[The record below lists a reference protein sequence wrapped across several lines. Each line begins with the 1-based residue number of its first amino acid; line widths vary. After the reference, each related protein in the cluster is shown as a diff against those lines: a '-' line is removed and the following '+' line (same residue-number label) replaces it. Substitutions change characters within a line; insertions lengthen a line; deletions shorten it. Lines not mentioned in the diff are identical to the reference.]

1 MAIIGKIRKRSG
13 LLIAIVGL
21 ALASFVLG
29 DFLKANRKNV
39 QDVGKIAGET
49 ITYREFEAKA
59 EEYQELILEQNKD
72 LKLTSEDLY
81 QVKQETW
88 KKLIKEVLLN
98 KELESLGITVTNE
111 ELFDLVQ
118 GKKPHQY
125 ILQSFSDPNTG
136 SFDPAVVLN
145 FLQTLDQREPE
156 VKKQWLR
163 LEKSIKEERLNTK
176 YLSLIKNAFYVP
188 EVFAKRDYIDKNKS
202 ADFSYVLLPYKSI
215 SDSLIKVDQK
225 DLEKAYEERKHE
237 FFVKEAYCNLDYVI
251 FDVLPSKEDK
261 EKLEQEIGGIVEE
274 FKTTEDV
281 PYMVNTNS
289 DERYDSTF
297 KKQDQLPVVIDSLI
311 FSSPVGTV
319 LGPLSED
326 NTYYLA
332 RVMDFQTRPD
342 SVKASHILIRFV
354 GATGA
359 PQTLSRTKA
368 EAKAKADSIYN
379 VLKKQP
385 DKFGEFAVALS
396 EDESLKEKQGDL
408 GWFADGMMVPEFNE
422 ACFKGKKK
430 DIVVIETV
438 FGYHIIN
445 ITDQLAAV
453 KKVKAAIIKRK
464 LDPSDDTYQKV
475 YAEAS
480 KFVADNKSADQFEK
494 AIVASGK
501 SKRIAEDLKIMDNN
515 IAGLKSPREIVRWAF
530 NEETEVGQISRVFD
544 VDSKYVVAILKKRQ
558 EKGTPVLADIED
570 KIKPYAIKN
579 IKAEMLVKRM
589 NDYKASAKTL
599 DQLSQKTYTP
609 VEKCEMVKFSS
620 YNLPAI
626 GPEPEV
632 IGTAFAL
639 QKNVLSKPIIGGN
652 GVFVI
657 AVSEFYDAP
666 ATADYTPTKKML
678 QNFFMQRASYELDN
692 ALEKVYEIV
701 DNRHLFY

>member
-13 LLIAIVGL
+13 LLVAIVGL

-29 DFLKANRKNV
+29 DFIKAKRKNV
-39 QDVGKIAGET
+39 QDVGEIGGET

-59 EEYQELILEQNKD
+59 DEYQELIQEQNKD
-72 LKLTSEDLY
+72 LKLTSDDLY
-81 QVKQETW
+81 QLKQETW

-98 KELESLGITVTNE
+98 KELESLGVTVTSE

-118 GKKPHQY
+118 GKHPHQY
-125 ILQSFSDPNTG
+125 ILQSFSDPKTG

-163 LEKSIKEERLNTK
+163 LEKSIKEDRLNTK

-188 EVFAKRDYIDKNKS
+188 EAFAKRDYVDKNKS
-202 ADFSYVLLPYKSI
+202 ADFNYVMIPYKSI
-215 SDSLIKVDQK
+215 SDSLIKVEQK

-237 FFVKEAYCNLDYVI
+237 FFVKDAFCNLDYVI

-261 EKLEQEIGGIVEE
+261 EKLEQEIGGIVNE

-281 PYMVNTNS
+281 AYMVNTNS

-297 KKQDQLPVVIDSLI
+297 KKQDQLPVILDTI
-311 FSSPVGTV
+311 IYSPIGTV
-319 LGPLSED
+319 VGPLSED
-326 NTYYLA
+326 NTYYMA
-332 RVMDFQTRPD
+332 RLIDIQTRPD
-342 SVKASHILIRFV
+342 SVKASHILIRFT

-359 PQTLSRTKA
+359 PQTLSRTKI

-385 DKFGEFAVALS
+385 ERFPEFAVGLS

-445 ITDQLAAV
+445 ITDQLASV
-453 KKVKAAIIKRK
+453 KKAKVAIIKRK
-464 LDPSDDTYQKV
+464 LEPSDDSFQKV

-480 KFVADNKSADQFEK
+480 KFIADNKTADQFEK
-494 AIVASGK
+494 AVVATGK
-501 SKRIAEDLKIMDNN
+501 SKRIAEDLKIMDN
-515 IAGLKSPREIVRWAF
+515 IIPGLKSPREIVRWAF
-530 NEETEVGQISRVFD
+530 NEETEVGQISKVFD
-544 VDSKYVVAILKKRQ
+544 VDSKYVVAVLKKRQ
-558 EKGTPVLADIED
+558 EKGTPALADIQD
-570 KIKPYAIKN
+570 KIKPIAIKN
-579 IKAEMLVKRM
+579 IKAEMLVKRL
-589 NDYKASAKTL
+589 NDFKATAKTL
-599 DQLSQKTYTP
+599 DQLSQKTISP

-639 QKNVLSKPIIGGN
+639 KKGVLSKPIIGGN

-666 ATADYTPTKKML
+666 AITDYTPTKKML
-678 QNFFMQRASYELDN
+678 QNFFMQRASYELDA
-692 ALEKVYEIV
+692 ALEKVYEVV
-701 DNRHLFY
+701 DNRQLFY